1 MKIIKEYSSRLNQ
14 SIGSHEEGFTLIEVL
29 LSLSIVSL
37 CVVLL
42 SFFTS
47 QSKSLQERINTDR
60 QIEWH
65 LFLNQAEY
73 ELEGSYKVSVNLD
86 SMTVEKEND
95 QGHKETIK
103 YQKYL
108 SLLRRQV
115 GGEGHQPLLTDLKSL
130 QFKTKENKVIITVK
144 FNNEETYSAVFAI
157 PEKLDEE
164 REESDIQETT
174 LENP

>member
-1 MKIIKEYSSRLNQ
+1 MKTIKQYSSRLNQ

-65 LFLNQAEY
+65 LFLNQVEY
-73 ELEGSYKVSVNLD
+73 ELEGSYKISVNLD
-86 SMTVEKEND
+86 NMSVEKETK

-115 GGEGHQPLLTDLKSL
+115 GGEGHQPILTDLKSL
-130 QFKTKENKVIITVK
+130 QFKTKEDKVVITVQ
-144 FNNEETYSAVFAI
+144 FNNEETYSAVLLI
-157 PEKLDEE
+157 PEKLTEGG
-164 REESDIQETT
+164 RK
-174 LENP
+174 

>member
-1 MKIIKEYSSRLNQ
+1 MKTIKTYNSRLKQ
-14 SIGSHEEGFTLIEVL
+14 SIGSHEKGFTLIEVL

-47 QSKSLQERINTDR
+47 QSKSLQDRINTDR
-60 QIEWH
+60 QLEWH
-65 LFLNQAEY
+65 LFLNQTEY
-73 ELEGSYKVSVNLD
+73 ELEGSTRVSVDSDNL
-86 SMTVEKEND
+86 SVEKENK

-115 GGEGHQPLLTDLKSL
+115 GGEGHQPMLTDLKSL
-130 QFKTKENKVIITVK
+130 QFKTKENKVTITVK
-144 FNNEETYSAVFAI
+144 FNNEETYSAVFDI
-157 PEKLDEE
+157 PVKSE
-164 REESDIQETT
+164 EESEEI
-174 LENP
+174 ENLLGER